1 MTSGMKVKLAALGAL
16 LAAILV
22 VWGVVSLQRGKAAQ
36 EALESYETAS
46 RIDTRVSKKVEK
58 RVIARA
64 RVEAR
69 EDQAVEK
76 ALKGAP
82 EWAAEEVPPDV
93 LKALRE

>member
-1 MTSGMKVKLAALGAL
+1 VGSRSLAGGDLDRLGGCIPPAREGRSGGS
-16 LAAILV
+16 
-22 VWGVVSLQRGKAAQ
+22 G
-36 EALESYETAS
+36 EP
-46 RIDTRVSKKVEK
+46 KKVEK

>member
-1 MTSGMKVKLAALGAL
+1 MKVKLAALGAL

-46 RIDTRVSKKVEK
+46 RIDTRIDRKVEK
-58 RVIARA
+58 RVAART

-69 EDQAVEK
+69 EDMAVEK
-76 ALKGAP
+76 ALKEAP